1 MGSALRRHGAQN
13 PTRPLSSRDAD
24 HYASC
29 GTHLCSLPCEGSSVI
44 DSAWTGGIDGDSLV
58 GDTHYN
64 AHPRFGAP
72 GRGVYMGDILP
83 TPTPREVDGV
93 VTAPPIVALGC
104 TLYHGQRPAPPRG
117 EHNASSIVEPTLP
130 SFAGPGFEPWA
141 GGWGDI
147 FAPRALK
154 VCRTEHGK
162 WIGVFL

>member
-1 MGSALRRHGAQN
+1 M
-13 PTRPLSSRDAD
+13 
-24 HYASC
+24 
-29 GTHLCSLPCEGSSVI
+29 I

-117 EHNASSIVEPTLP
+117 EHNASSIVDLN
-130 SFAGPGFEPWA
+130 WA

-147 FAPRALK
+147 FAPRVPK
-154 VCRTEHGK
+154 VGRTEHGK